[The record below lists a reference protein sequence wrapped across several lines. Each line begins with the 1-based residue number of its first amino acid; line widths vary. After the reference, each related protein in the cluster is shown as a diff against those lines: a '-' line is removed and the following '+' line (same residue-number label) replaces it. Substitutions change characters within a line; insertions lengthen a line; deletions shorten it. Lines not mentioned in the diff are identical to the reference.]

1 MEKAELYDLV
11 IIGSGPGGYVAA
23 IRAAQLGLKACVIEK
38 DEPGGVCL
46 NIGCIPSKAL
56 LHQAEIFSSHK
67 ELEAMGVKVDVS
79 TLDYSRVLAKSRQAA
94 ETLSKGVLYLLKK
107 NKVTLVKGRAEI
119 TAPGV
124 VTVDQAQVIKGK
136 NIIIACGS
144 RPRRIPGFDF
154 DQETVLSSN
163 EALLLEELPG
173 EILIL
178 GGGAIGCEFAQIM
191 NGFGV
196 KVHLV
201 EMLDHLLPAEDRE
214 IVAILER
221 SFRKRGIKTYT
232 ATKALS
238 MARTDGRITVALAK
252 QGKAAEQSTDVQ
264 VDKVL
269 VVVGRQPNTE
279 KLGLEKLAIE
289 LERGFI
295 KVGDYYQTSVPG
307 IFAIG
312 DVVDSPLLAH
322 VASKEG
328 EIVAEY
334 LAGRKPQPAID
345 PLSIPMAVYTE
356 PQVAAFGLNEEQA
369 AKEGLDYVKASF
381 PFRGVGKAMATGRY
395 EGMVKIISHRESR
408 EILGAQIVGP
418 EATELIHELLLARN
432 SELLTADIA
441 AMIHGHPTLSEGV
454 MEAARAVE
462 GWAIH
467 I

>member
-1 MEKAELYDLV
+1 VETTELYDLV

-67 ELEAMGVKVDVS
+67 ELEAMGVRVDVS
-79 TLDYSRVLAKSRQAA
+79 SLDYSRVLAKSRQVA
-94 ETLSKGVLYLLKK
+94 ESLSKGILYLLKK
-107 NKVTLVKGRAEI
+107 NKVTLVKGLAEI

-124 VTVDQAQVIKGK
+124 VTVDQKQVIKGK
-136 NIIIACGS
+136 NIIIASGS
-144 RPRRIPGFDF
+144 RPRRVPGFDF
-154 DQETVLSSN
+154 DQKTVLSSN

-178 GGGAIGCEFAQIM
+178 GGGAIGCEFAQIL
-191 NGFGV
+191 NSFGV

-214 IVAILER
+214 IVSVLER

-232 ATKALS
+232 AAKALS
-238 MARTDGRITVALAK
+238 MTKEGGRVTVALAK
-252 QGKAAEQSTDVQ
+252 QGKSAEQSTDVQ

-279 KLGLEKLAIE
+279 KLGLEKLGVE
-289 LERGFI
+289 LARGFI

-328 EIVAEY
+328 EIVVEY

-369 AKEGLDYVKASF
+369 AKEGLDFVKAAF

-395 EGMVKIISHRESR
+395 EGMVKIISHRESG

-432 SELLTADIA
+432 SELLPADIA

-454 MEAARAVE
+454 MEAARAAE

>member
-1 MEKAELYDLV
+1 VETTEFYDLV

-67 ELEAMGVKVDVS
+67 ELEAMGVRVDVS
-79 TLDYSRVLAKSRQAA
+79 SLDYSRVLAKSRQVA
-94 ETLSKGVLYLLKK
+94 ESLSKGILYLLKK
-107 NKVTLVKGRAEI
+107 NKVTLVKGLAEI

-124 VTVDQAQVIKGK
+124 VTVDQKQVIKGK
-136 NIIIACGS
+136 NIIIASGS
-144 RPRRIPGFDF
+144 RPRRVPGFDF
-154 DQETVLSSN
+154 DQKTVLSSN

-178 GGGAIGCEFAQIM
+178 GGGAIGCEFAQIL
-191 NGFGV
+191 NSFGV

-214 IVAILER
+214 IVSVLER

-232 ATKALS
+232 AAKALS
-238 MARTDGRITVALAK
+238 MTKEGGRVTVALAK
-252 QGKAAEQSTDVQ
+252 QGKSAEQSTDVQ

-279 KLGLEKLAIE
+279 KLGLEKLGVE
-289 LERGFI
+289 LARGFI

-328 EIVAEY
+328 EIVVEY

-369 AKEGLDYVKASF
+369 AKEGLDFVKAAF

-395 EGMVKIISHRESR
+395 EGMVKIISHRESG

-432 SELLTADIA
+432 SELLPADIA

-454 MEAARAVE
+454 MEAARAAE

>member
-1 MEKAELYDLV
+1 METAELYDLV

-46 NIGCIPSKAL
+46 NMGCIPSKAL

-79 TLDYSRVLAKSRQAA
+79 TLDYSRVLAKSRQVA
-94 ETLSKGVLYLLKK
+94 ETLSKGILYLLKK

-124 VTVDQAQVIKGK
+124 VTVDQEQVIKGK
-136 NIIIACGS
+136 NIIIASGS
-144 RPRRIPGFDF
+144 RPRRISGFDF
-154 DQETVLSSN
+154 DQKTVLSSN

-214 IVAILER
+214 IVSVLER
-221 SFRKRGIKTYT
+221 SFRKRGIKIYT

-238 MARTDGRITVALAK
+238 MTKEAGRITVALSK
-252 QGKAAEQSTDVQ
+252 QGKSAEESTDVQ

-279 KLGLEKLAIE
+279 ALGLEKLGVE
-289 LERGFI
+289 LEKGFI
-295 KVGDYYQTSVPG
+295 KVGDFYQTSVPG

-328 EIVAEY
+328 EIVVEY
-334 LAGRKPQPAID
+334 LAGRKPQPSID

-356 PQVAAFGLNEEQA
+356 PQVAGFGLNEEQA
-369 AKEGLDYVKASF
+369 AKEGLDFVKAAF

-432 SELLTADIA
+432 SELLPADIA
-441 AMIHGHPTLSEGV
+441 SMIHGHPTLSEGV
-454 MEAARAVE
+454 MEAARTVE

>member
-1 MEKAELYDLV
+1 METTEFYDLV

-67 ELEAMGVKVDVS
+67 ELEAMGVRVDVS
-79 TLDYSRVLAKSRQAA
+79 SLDYSRVLAKSRQVA
-94 ETLSKGVLYLLKK
+94 ESLSKGILYLLKK
-107 NKVTLVKGRAEI
+107 NKVTLVKGLAEI

-124 VTVDQAQVIKGK
+124 VTVDQKQVIKGK
-136 NIIIACGS
+136 NIIIASGS
-144 RPRRIPGFDF
+144 RPRRVPGFDF
-154 DQETVLSSN
+154 DQKTVLSSN

-178 GGGAIGCEFAQIM
+178 GGGAIGCEFAQIL
-191 NGFGV
+191 NSFGV

-214 IVAILER
+214 IVSVLER

-232 ATKALS
+232 AAKALS
-238 MARTDGRITVALAK
+238 MTKEGGRVTVALAK
-252 QGKAAEQSTDVQ
+252 QGKSAEQSTDVQ

-279 KLGLEKLAIE
+279 KLGLEKLGVE
-289 LERGFI
+289 LARGFI

-328 EIVAEY
+328 EIVVEY

-369 AKEGLDYVKASF
+369 AKEGLDFVKAAF

-395 EGMVKIISHRESR
+395 EGMVKIISHRESG

-432 SELLTADIA
+432 SELLPADIA

-454 MEAARAVE
+454 MEAARAAE